1 MLNYI
6 TIQLQ
11 YIYIYISIQPQ
22 YRTVPPQYILSHC
35 NAYTLSNIQN
45 FIAIVFVTV
54 WIGVD

>member
-11 YIYIYISIQPQ
+11 YIYPSDRNIE
-22 YRTVPPQYILSHC
+22 LSHR